1 MNPVV
6 RSDLLESMGLVG
18 RGLGVLQGAALRAG
32 RGQEMA
38 TLEMRLAML
47 RARLQAGSTGPQLLA
62 GVRLFIEDFEEF
74 VSQLAVR

>member
-1 MNPVV
+1 MNPAV
-6 RSDLLESMGLVG
+6 RFDLLESMGLVG

-74 VSQLAVR
+74 VGQLAVR

>member
-1 MNPVV
+1 MNPAV

-18 RGLGVLQGAALRAG
+18 RGLGVLQSSALRAG
-32 RGQEMA
+32 KGQEMA

-47 RARLQAGSTGPQLLA
+47 RARLRAGSAGPQLLA
-62 GVRLFIEDFEEF
+62 GVRLFVEDFEAF

>member
-1 MNPVV
+1 MNPAV

-18 RGLGVLQGAALRAG
+18 RGLGVLQGAAVRTG

>member
-1 MNPVV
+1 MNPAV
-6 RSDLLESMGLVG
+6 RSDLLDSMGLVG
-18 RGLGVLQGAALRAG
+18 RGLGILQSAALRAG

-62 GVRLFIEDFEEF
+62 GVRLFVEDFEEF
-74 VSQLAVR
+74 VSRLAVR

>member
-1 MNPVV
+1 MNSAV
-6 RSDLLESMGLVG
+6 RSDLLDSMGLVG
-18 RGLGVLQGAALRAG
+18 RGLGVLQSAALRAG

-74 VSQLAVR
+74 VSRLAVR

>member
-1 MNPVV
+1 MNSAV
-6 RSDLLESMGLVG
+6 RTDLLESMGLVG
-18 RGLGVLQGAALRAG
+18 RGLGVLQPAALRAG

>member
-1 MNPVV
+1 MNSAV
-6 RSDLLESMGLVG
+6 RTDLLESMGLVG
-18 RGLGVLQGAALRAG
+18 RGLGVLQAAAVRAG

-38 TLEMRLAML
+38 MLEMRLAML

-74 VSQLAVR
+74 VGRLAVR

>member
-1 MNPVV
+1 MSPVV
-6 RSDLLESMGLVG
+6 RTDLLDSMGLVG
-18 RGLGVLQGAALRAG
+18 RGLGILQPAALRAG
-32 RGQEMA
+32 RCQDMA

-74 VSQLAVR
+74 VSELAVR